1 MKMQKSKNELITKFE
16 YLEKEMETVSNK
28 YDSKLMEI
36 DKKIVKQQED
46 VIDEINES
54 DIEDI
59 NISTEEVIELFVEMY
74 EAIHA
79 KTDLTSVLN
88 DFKKEHTEKLAESGT
103 STEKEYVIVMHEMD
117 IETAKIENQM
127 YNVAKAFLN

>member
-1 MKMQKSKNELITKFE
+1 MGFKH
-16 YLEKEMETVSNK
+16 LEKEVETISNK

-36 DKKIVKQQED
+36 DKRIVKQQED
-46 VIDEINES
+46 VIGEINES

-79 KTDLTSVLN
+79 KTSLTSILN
-88 DFKKEHTEKLAESGT
+88 DFKKEHTEEQYLNK
-103 STEKEYVIVMHEMD
+103 KEYVKVIYEMD
-117 IETAKIENQM
+117 IETAKIKNQM